1 MTEEVISKLPEI
13 LKQHIC
19 TVKKASLD
27 DSNKNNMSESQL
39 KVINFDKIPNE
50 YARGK
55 GWLGVPKSNDALYIE
70 ETGGWNF
77 IEFKNGSIKY
87 EDIYRKLYD
96 SIIMMMEEK
105 IIPDFQFIREHIN
118 YILVYNSDKYSKIQK
133 SRSLDKIY
141 NYTCQRAKKEE
152 KLFGIENFEKYLFKE
167 THTYSKEDFKLK
179 FIEPMEKR
187 EGLS

>member
-39 KVINFDKIPNE
+39 KVINFDKIPSE

-105 IIPDFQFIREHIN
+105 VN
-118 YILVYNSDKYSKIQK
+118 
-133 SRSLDKIY
+133 
-141 NYTCQRAKKEE
+141 
-152 KLFGIENFEKYLFKE
+152 
-167 THTYSKEDFKLK
+167 
-179 FIEPMEKR
+179 
-187 EGLS
+187 